1 MKRIFGRVAAVM
13 TAAIMTLSVASCSGE
28 PVVGNL
34 SDVKKE
40 DNANE
45 IYAVISVRDY
55 GDITAKLFPGAAP
68 KAVERFTE
76 NAELG
81 YYDGTTIHR
90 VIDQY
95 IMQGGSL
102 NGDGSDG
109 NVPESL
115 YIPVETSEV
124 TFNFY
129 GALCLAAS
137 KKGCYSQFYIVNN
150 NQPQDIDAVID
161 KLTEQLGDEAFSSRL
176 LEEDKKK
183 YQDYLD
189 NLKAIPAEVKEKY
202 KRVGGCYE
210 LDGTS
215 TVFGQ
220 VIDGFSVI
228 RAIAATEVVSGN
240 KADDKIG
247 KASKPIETIII
258 DHIEIIRIEP
268 EVSTEET
275 TTKKAGKTKK
285 TSDEVNAETLPTLAS
300 EDDTTAPADDAAA
313 SEGDTLASLEDTT
326 DDSEITNSVT
336 EGSSEAASSDD
347 TTEAPEEVSG
357 TSAAVNTEAAPEG
370 YTPAENSA
378 SEDEEVVVING

>member
-1 MKRIFGRVAAVM
+1 MMKIISKAAAAIV
-13 TAAIMTLSVASCSGE
+13 TAAMLISVSACSGE

-40 DNANE
+40 ENANE
-45 IYAVISVRDY
+45 IYAVISIRDY

-68 KAVERFTE
+68 KAVERFTQ

-109 NVPESL
+109 NVPDSL

-124 TFNFY
+124 TYNFY

-161 KLTEQLGDEAFSSRL
+161 KITEQLGDESFSSRL

-183 YQDYLD
+183 YEDYLK

-240 KADDKIG
+240 KSDDKMG
-247 KASKPIETIII
+247 KASKPIDTIII
-258 DHIEIIRIEP
+258 DHVQIVRIEP

-300 EDDTTAPADDAAA
+300 EEDTTAPADDTTAG
-313 SEGDTLASLEDTT
+313 EGDTLAASENT
-326 DDSEITNSVT
+326 DDESEITNSVT
-336 EGSSEAASSDD
+336 EESSEAAASDGLTSGTEESSEKPASED
-347 TTEAPEEVSG
+347 TTVAPEE
-357 TSAAVNTEAAPEG
+357 
-370 YTPAENSA
+370 YTPVNSSA
-378 SEDEEVVVING
+378 SDDEEVVVIDG

>member
-1 MKRIFGRVAAVM
+1 MKRIFKKTAAFIAAAVM
-13 TAAIMTLSVASCSGE
+13 TLSLASCGGD
-28 PVVGNL
+28 PIVGNL
-34 SDVKKE
+34 GDVKKE

-76 NAELG
+76 NAERG

-109 NVPESL
+109 NVPDSL

-150 NQPQDIDAVID
+150 NQPQNIDAVIE
-161 KLTEQLGDEAFSSRL
+161 KLTEQLGDESFTSRL
-176 LEEDKKK
+176 LDEDKKK
-183 YQDYLD
+183 YQDYLT
-189 NLKAIPAEVKEKY
+189 NLKAIPEEVKEKY

-220 VIDGFSVI
+220 VIDGFSVV

-240 KADDKIG
+240 KADDKLG
-247 KASKPIETIII
+247 KASKPIDTIII

-268 EVSTEET
+268 EVSNTEET

-300 EDDTTAPADDAAA
+300 EDDTTAPTDDTTA
-313 SEGDTLASLEDTT
+313 SEGDTLASSEDTAGE
-326 DDSEITNSVT
+326 SEIANSVT
-336 EGSSEAASSDD
+336 EESSD
-347 TTEAPEEVSG
+347 T
-357 TSAAVNTEAAPEG
+357 
-370 YTPAENSA
+370 SA
-378 SEDEEVVVING
+378 SEDTTIVPDAQDYTPVDSSSSDDEEVVVIDG

>member
-1 MKRIFGRVAAVM
+1 MMKFIRKAAALI
-13 TAAIMTLSVASCSGE
+13 AAATMIVSVSACGGE

-34 SDVKKE
+34 GDVKKE
-40 DNANE
+40 ENANE
-45 IYAVISVRDY
+45 IYAIISIRDY

-68 KAVERFTE
+68 NAVERFTE

-95 IMQGGSL
+95 LMQGGSL

-109 NVPESL
+109 NVPDSL

-124 TFNFY
+124 TYNFY

-150 NQPQDIDAVID
+150 NQPQDIDAVIT
-161 KLTEQLGDEAFSSRL
+161 KLTEQLGDETFSSRL

-183 YQDYLD
+183 YQDYLN

-220 VIDGFSVI
+220 VIEGFNVI
-228 RAIAATEVVSGN
+228 RAIAEVEVVSGN
-240 KADDKIG
+240 KSDDKQG
-247 KASKPIETIII
+247 KPSKPLDSIII
-258 DHIEIIRIEP
+258 DHIEIVRIESA
-268 EVSTEET
+268 VSETEAT

-300 EDDTTAPADDAAA
+300 EDDTTAPADDTAA
-313 SEGDTLASLEDTT
+313 SDSDGDTLELTNDT
-326 DDSEITNSVT
+326 
-336 EGSSEAASSDD
+336 
-347 TTEAPEEVSG
+347 TTEAATETSSALESTASETSLPQEDG
-357 TSAAVNTEAAPEG
+357 TTAPAEASETPAAEN
-370 YTPAENSA
+370 YTPADSSA
-378 SEDEEVVVING
+378 SEDEEVVLIDG

>member
-1 MKRIFGRVAAVM
+1 MKRIFSRAAAVIA
-13 TAAIMTLSVASCSGE
+13 AAIMTLSLASCSGE

-45 IYAVISVRDY
+45 IYAVITVRDY

-95 IMQGGSL
+95 ILQGGSL

-115 YIPVETSEV
+115 YIPVETSDV

-129 GALCLAAS
+129 GALCLASS

-150 NQPQDIDAVID
+150 NQPQDIDAVIA
-161 KLTEQLGDEAFSSRL
+161 KLTEQLGDETFSSRL

-183 YQDYLD
+183 YQDYL
-189 NLKAIPAEVKEKY
+189 NKLKAIPEEVKEKY

-220 VIDGFSVI
+220 VIDGFSVV
-228 RAIAATEVVSGN
+228 RAISGVEVVSGN

-247 KASKPIETIII
+247 KASKPLNTIII
-258 DHIEIIRIEP
+258 DHVEIIRIEP

-275 TTKKAGKTKK
+275 TTKKTGKTKK

-300 EDDTTAPADDAAA
+300 EDDTTVPSDDTAPSD
-313 SEGDTLASLEDTT
+313 SGTDTLAEADDTEMEIENNSPDAASSEESGAVSSAGESSDTSSPEDTT
-326 DDSEITNSVT
+326 
-336 EGSSEAASSDD
+336 
-347 TTEAPEEVSG
+347 
-357 TSAAVNTEAAPEG
+357 AAPED
-370 YTPAENSA
+370 YTPADSTESD
-378 SEDEEVVVING
+378 DEEVVVIDG